1 MNSTLSN
8 HVEKFAILPYLDIY
22 AGALFYICLLSMEFA
37 KTTQEVDLWLDSIFI
52 PFSHS
57 QVSGFLKSFRYLTGR
72 LEIGLIGSST
82 IAGFL
87 KLVEHMNS

>member
-1 MNSTLSN
+1 MNSTLSQ

-52 PFSHS
+52 PFSQS
-57 QVSGFLKSFRYLTGR
+57 QASGDFETFLKNYRWLGISFFSNL
-72 LEIGLIGSST
+72 
-82 IAGFL
+82 
-87 KLVEHMNS
+87 